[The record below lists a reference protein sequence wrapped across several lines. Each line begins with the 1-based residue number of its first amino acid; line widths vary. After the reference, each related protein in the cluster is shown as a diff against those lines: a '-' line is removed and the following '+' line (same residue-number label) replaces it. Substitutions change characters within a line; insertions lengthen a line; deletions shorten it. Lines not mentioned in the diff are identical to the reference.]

1 MAQRVLRN
9 EVDLGFVGARP
20 PRGAALAGGRQARA
34 HDRGRRSGGGEGAVA
49 AGIGYFYMS
58 IHGLAGGIAR
68 GQLVRLPVTGP
79 RLRRNLFLVRHRDKR
94 LSPAASAFA
103 GFVRDHLPK
112 AL

>member
-1 MAQRVLRN
+1 
-9 EVDLGFVGARP
+9 
-20 PRGAALAGGRQARA
+20 
-34 HDRGRRSGGGEGAVA
+34 
-49 AGIGYFYMS
+49 MS